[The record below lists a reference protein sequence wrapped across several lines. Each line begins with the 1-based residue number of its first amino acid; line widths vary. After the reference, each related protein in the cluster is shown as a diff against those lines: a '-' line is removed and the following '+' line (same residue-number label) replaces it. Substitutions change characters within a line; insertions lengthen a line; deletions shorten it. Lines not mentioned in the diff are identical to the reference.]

1 VVEGVVGFAVIF
13 NQRFNAY
20 VPTIQTTAVLFE
32 RLSADAARVA
42 NGPLNLLESTS
53 LNVYYRKI
61 ITRTMMHFLYF
72 FIYFSHQYRS
82 AFSWGVLIFENIYSL
97 NMVTGGSLSYTLSK
111 RSWRLILAL
120 MIRESIVVGLLSF

>member
-1 VVEGVVGFAVIF
+1 MVEGVVGFAVIF

-72 FIYFSHQYRS
+72 FIYL
-82 AFSWGVLIFENIYSL
+82 VILILIFIFMYS
-97 NMVTGGSLSYTLSK
+97 T
-111 RSWRLILAL
+111 
-120 MIRESIVVGLLSF
+120 